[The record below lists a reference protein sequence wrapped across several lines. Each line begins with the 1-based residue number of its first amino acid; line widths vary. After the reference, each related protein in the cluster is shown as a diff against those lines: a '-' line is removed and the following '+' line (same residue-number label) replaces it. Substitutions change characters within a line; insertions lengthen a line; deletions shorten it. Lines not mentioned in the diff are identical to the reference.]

1 MNASEERALATRLGK
16 VDRRAFIPF
25 VRVVP
30 VHVDSGTLAILYQ
43 DARAGRGVH
52 REVCALE
59 SEISQSTFEARS
71 STSFQRVAR
80 ALGLIVKPEIAVAP
94 LDRTCARNV
103 TSGETRAADIS
114 PSGT

>member
-1 MNASEERALATRLGK
+1 MIIRELPCRGGDSNVRIFHPALVKLSYPAPSQLCADMNASEERALATRLGK

-80 ALGLIVKPEIAVAP
+80 A
-94 LDRTCARNV
+94 
-103 TSGETRAADIS
+103 
-114 PSGT
+114 